1 MVMTEVSVLTPS
13 YRYARFIVD
22 AIESVVRQDRLT
34 VEHVVQDGTSDDG
47 TVDILKRYDDR
58 IVWTSE
64 PDEGQSDALNR
75 ALARA
80 NGTWIA
86 WLNADE
92 FYLPGALA
100 TLVRQAERAGADVVY
115 GDCVFVDANGRIV
128 RLLPQHRF
136 SAKILREYGCYI
148 PSNAMLIRRSALGE
162 APWDPTVKRI
172 MDWDLYLNLLR
183 RGARFCHV
191 AYPAAAFRA
200 HDERVTS
207 KPPSDFEE
215 ENEVASRYGLP
226 RDVWDRWRASRVG
239 RWLHPVYKA
248 VGGAYIRQFHAR
260 SLRGRDLRW
269 FDDPRGLETFDQLLR
284 RAYPFQS
291 RGG

>member
-1 MVMTEVSVLTPS
+1 MPGVSVLTPS
-13 YRYARFIVD
+13 YRYVRFIED
-22 AIESVVRQDRLT
+22 AIESVVRQDRLA
-34 VEHVVQDGTSDDG
+34 VEHVVQDGMSDDG
-47 TVDILKRYDDR
+47 TLDILKRYGDR

-64 PDEGQSDALNR
+64 PDQGQSDALNR
-75 ALARA
+75 ALAKA
-80 NGTWIA
+80 TGTWIA

-115 GDCVFVDANGRIV
+115 GDCVFVDAGGRIE

-148 PSNAMLIRRSALGE
+148 PSNAVLIRRSALGD

-172 MDWDLYLNLLR
+172 MDWDLYLKLLR
-183 RGARFCHV
+183 GGARFSHV
-191 AYPAAAFRA
+191 TYPAAAFRS

-207 KPPSDFEE
+207 KPPPDFEE
-215 ENEVASRYGLP
+215 ENEVTSRYGLP

-248 VGGAYIRQFHAR
+248 VDGAYTRQLRAR

-269 FDDPRGLETFDQLLR
+269 FDDPRGLETFEELLR

-291 RGG
+291 RRR

>member
-1 MVMTEVSVLTPS
+1 MTDISVLTPS
-13 YRYARFIVD
+13 YGYGRFIPD
-22 AIESVVRQDRLT
+22 AVESVLRQQSMA
-34 VEHVVQDGTSDDG
+34 VEHVVQDGGSDDG
-47 TVDILKRYDDR
+47 TVETLKRYGDR
-58 IVWTSE
+58 IIWASE

-80 NGTWIA
+80 SGTWIA

-92 FYLPGALA
+92 FYLPDGLA
-100 TLVRQAERAGADVVY
+100 TLARHAERAGADVVY
-115 GDCVFVDANGRIV
+115 GDCVFVEARGRIE

-136 SAKILREYGCYI
+136 SARILREYGCYI
-148 PSNAMLIRRSALGE
+148 PSNTVLIRRSVLGD

-172 MDWDLYLNLLR
+172 MDWDLYLKLLK
-183 RGARFCHV
+183 RGARFSHIS
-191 AYPAAAFRA
+191 YPAAAFRA
-200 HDERVTS
+200 HEERVTS

-248 VGGAYIRQFHAR
+248 VGGAYIRQFQAR

-269 FDDPRGLETFDQLLR
+269 FDNPRGLETFDQLLR
-284 RAYPFQS
+284 RAYPYQS
-291 RGG
+291 RGR